1 MGFDE
6 KMSKELMLLFKYAI
20 PGLFYFIFAY
30 SMQLAV
36 KNDVYKNLLM
46 IGSELWTSDD
56 GSKIGQW
63 YRK

>member
-1 MGFDE
+1 
-6 KMSKELMLLFKYAI
+6 MLLFKYAI
-20 PGLFYFIFAY
+20 PGLFFFIFAY
-30 SMQLAV
+30 SMQLSV

-46 IGSELWTSDD
+46 IGSELWTSDV